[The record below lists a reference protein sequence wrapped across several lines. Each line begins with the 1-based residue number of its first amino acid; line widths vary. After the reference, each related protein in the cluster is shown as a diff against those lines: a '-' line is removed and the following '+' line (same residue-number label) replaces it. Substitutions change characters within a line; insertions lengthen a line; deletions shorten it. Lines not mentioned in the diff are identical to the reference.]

1 MEIHAPHASSQL
13 KATNQITV
21 SLQSKMN
28 DAHINRDEKIQQ
40 S

>member
-1 MEIHAPHASSQL
+1 MEIHAQYAFYQL
-13 KATNQITV
+13 KTTNQITV
-21 SLQSKMN
+21 SLQIKMN